1 MDGGGLFDQTGRDV
15 NGDGYR
21 DGYGYLG
28 FEAALVA
35 VLEVLGLPA
44 AGLGA
49 VAAAA
54 DLGAVAE
61 AEAGLAED
69 LGAAVSEEVVVVP
82 RRKEEAEDEDDP
94 EERSRGYSK
103 V

>member
-1 MDGGGLFDQTGRDV
+1 MYFRK
-15 NGDGYR
+15 
-21 DGYGYLG
+21 YLG
-28 FEAALVA
+28 LDAALVA

-49 VAAAA
+49 VAA
-54 DLGAVAE
+54 DLGAV

-69 LGAAVSEEVVVVP
+69 LGAAVSEDVVVVA

-103 V
+103 A